1 MSLPA
6 LKTVNGSLTIKSTSA
21 RLDCSQFIA
30 AKELGKIKGEVI
42 CKCGPQS
49 FHCTGTRWECR
60 TSPEPANPL
69 ARKTELKR
77 TTDLPVPMNATSSS
91 GSSSLSNAMLGL
103 VISIIIA
110 AIFIIAGI
118 LFSFRKNAK
127 ATMCNLFARVKP
139 QKNESRWPR
148 HGAELSSG
156 GLYDKTELS
165 AAQLEFRE
173 LQTRERPGELVPNW
187 GPGCDIHELHT
198 WERLGELD
206 SMAIMACPRINM
218 HARI

>member
-1 MSLPA
+1 
-6 LKTVNGSLTIKSTSA
+6 
-21 RLDCSQFIA
+21 
-30 AKELGKIKGEVI
+30 
-42 CKCGPQS
+42 
-49 FHCTGTRWECR
+49 
-60 TSPEPANPL
+60 
-69 ARKTELKR
+69 
-77 TTDLPVPMNATSSS
+77 
-91 GSSSLSNAMLGL
+91 MLGL

-110 AIFIIAGI
+110 VIFIIAGI

-127 ATMCNLFARVKP
+127 ATMWNLFAGVKP
-139 QKNESRWPR
+139 QKNEGRWPR
-148 HGAELSSG
+148 HGAEQSSG